1 MPTGQREVAGVV
13 AGDTI
18 FVCDVD
24 SVIEKELYK
33 FRFEAVERMLFEKIL
48 YLESKKRGIE
58 PAQLMDLEVNLKTKQ
73 PTKEEIASF
82 IRLNPSFELKENQV
96 SIILEG
102 FKKEERAKFFADSLS
117 EFFDK
122 MIFLTPPF
130 DKEVEME
137 KLFGFEIHQVKNTE
151 NEVFMVLNFDCQ
163 VCIEKLEDFSKLASK
178 FYEQASFKIVYFNHV
193 FGAEGRGLLAAN
205 KQGKAWPIIR
215 LMAANPDRIYDET
228 FYFEA
233 VENLTLDLTSFK
245 IDFEN
250 HGLLK
255 ELLLTRDYLFE
266 NQIFTT
272 PFYVINGKGYDAHIR
287 KGQLYRLLEL
297 ELINARKKKLSN

>member
-1 MPTGQREVAGVV
+1 MAGVV

-33 FRFEAVERMLFEKIL
+33 LRFEAVERMLFEKIL

-58 PAQLMDLEVNLKTKQ
+58 PAQLLDLEVNLKTKQ

-82 IRLNPSFELKENQV
+82 IRLNPTFELKENQV

-122 MIFLTPPF
+122 MIFLTPPY
-130 DKEVEME
+130 DKVVEME

-151 NEVFMVLNFDCQ
+151 KEIFMVLNFDCQ
-163 VCIEKLEDFSKLASK
+163 VCIEKLEYFSKLASK
-178 FYEQASFKIVYFNHV
+178 FYDQASFKIVYLNHV
-193 FGAEGRGLLAAN
+193 YGSEGRCLMAAHQ
-205 KQGKAWPIIR
+205 QGKAWQMIE

-228 FYFEA
+228 FHFEA
-233 VENLTLDLTSFK
+233 AEYLTLDLAAFK

-272 PFYVINGKGYDAHIR
+272 PFYVINGRGYDAHISQ
-287 KGQLYRLLEL
+287 GQLYRLLEL
-297 ELINARKKKLSN
+297 ELINTRKIKLSN